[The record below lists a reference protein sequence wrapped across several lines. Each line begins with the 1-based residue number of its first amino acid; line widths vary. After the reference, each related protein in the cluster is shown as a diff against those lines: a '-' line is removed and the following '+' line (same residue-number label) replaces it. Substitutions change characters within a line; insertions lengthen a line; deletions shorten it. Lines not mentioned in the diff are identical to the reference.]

1 MILVNIGVELFP
13 SHEPLPINQGGFCRN
28 RWGTR
33 LTTRAQI
40 TVHFLCLQSFQAGFK
55 PFKGH
60 IQRALRWSGGGWR
73 SMVPFIQSKMKFQ
86 NFSITKTMLIIKK
99 HENTDGQKKKTNTQ
113 KNFLIM
119 LP

>member
-1 MILVNIGVELFP
+1 
-13 SHEPLPINQGGFCRN
+13 
-28 RWGTR
+28 
-33 LTTRAQI
+33 
-40 TVHFLCLQSFQAGFK
+40 
-55 PFKGH
+55 
-60 IQRALRWSGGGWR
+60 
-73 SMVPFIQSKMKFQ
+73 MVPFIQSKMKFQ